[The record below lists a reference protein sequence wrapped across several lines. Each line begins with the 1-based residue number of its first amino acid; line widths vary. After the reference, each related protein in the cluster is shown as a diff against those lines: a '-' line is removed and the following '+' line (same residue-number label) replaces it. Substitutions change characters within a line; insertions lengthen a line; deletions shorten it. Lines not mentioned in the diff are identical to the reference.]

1 MVLLCAG
8 SGGGTAMTGQ
18 DSLDRMDRRILQLV
32 QDEFPLLPRV
42 WDAVGTR
49 LGIPAQEA
57 LLRVK
62 RLQEKGFIRSIAPV
76 LESTRIT
83 TRVSTLV
90 GVRVP
95 AGRLRDVAA
104 IISAYPGVSHN
115 YERRHEFNLWFT
127 LSAPDTA
134 ALNAILR
141 EIQGKTALGADA
153 FLDLPIRRKFKI
165 DVRYSLDNLRG
176 GNRHGC
182 D

>member
-1 MVLLCAG
+1 M
-8 SGGGTAMTGQ
+8 
-18 DSLDRMDRRILQLV
+18 
-32 QDEFPLLPRV
+32 
-42 WDAVGTR
+42 
-49 LGIPAQEA
+49 
-57 LLRVK
+57 K

-83 TRVSTLV
+83 TRASTLV

-95 AGRLRDVAA
+95 PVRLQDVAA

-127 LSAPDTA
+127 LSAPDTK
-134 ALNAILR
+134 ALDETLR
-141 EIQGKTALGADA
+141 EIRKKTGLGADA

-165 DVRYSLDNLRG
+165 DVRYTMDNLKG